1 MKYETLH
8 EDLEEA
14 FPELKPCI
22 EILKSEWAPDLPGQY
37 IFYEDL
43 FGRFIVRLLVADPS
57 HNRNVALDRA
67 FRHIDEL
74 LLDGEV
80 EIGNLGFVAMLEGHP
95 GWWYA
100 RAKSFLSDKAEA
112 ALYAWWPDWSKHI
125 DPTVVELDLSYDP
138 YRLQQVVDSLL
149 SAPSAKP
156 PKKALR

>member
-1 MKYETLH
+1 MRYETLH
-8 EDLEEA
+8 EDLEDA
-14 FPELKPCI
+14 FPELMPCI

-57 HNRNVALDRA
+57 HNRKVALNRA
-67 FRHIDEL
+67 FRYIDEL
-74 LLDGEV
+74 LDDDG

-100 RAKSFLSDKAEA
+100 RAMGFLTDKAEV
-112 ALYAWWPDWSKHI
+112 ALYAWWPDWSMHT
-125 DPTVVELDLSYDP
+125 DTTVVELDLSYDP
-138 YRLQQVVDSLL
+138 YKLQQVVDSLL

-156 PKKALR
+156 PNNRL